1 MYSYRSNIFFVS
13 VCLIPLPSIFSEKKN
28 YTLLKLLFI
37 NSLPMQLSSYVII
50 LVVNVCQ
57 NIRENHATVINI

>member
-13 VCLIPLPSIFSEKKN
+13 VCLIPLPSIFSEKKIIRYLN
-28 YTLLKLLFI
+28 YFLI
-37 NSLPMQLSSYVII
+37 NSLPMQLSSYVIM

>member
-1 MYSYRSNIFFVS
+1 MYSYRSNIFFS
-13 VCLIPLPSIFSEKKN
+13 MFDPITEHFLREKI

-37 NSLPMQLSSYVII
+37 YSLPMQLSSYVIM

-57 NIRENHATVINI
+57 NIRENHATVINL

>member
-1 MYSYRSNIFFVS
+1 MFDPITEHFLR
-13 VCLIPLPSIFSEKKN
+13 EKI

-37 NSLPMQLSSYVII
+37 YSLSMQLSSYVIM

-57 NIRENHATVINI
+57 NIRENHATVINL

>member
-1 MYSYRSNIFFVS
+1 MFDPITEHFLR
-13 VCLIPLPSIFSEKKN
+13 EKN

-37 NSLPMQLSSYVII
+37 NSLPILQLSSYVIM

-57 NIRENHATVINI
+57 NIRENHATVIIL

>member
-1 MYSYRSNIFFVS
+1 MFDPITEHFLREN
-13 VCLIPLPSIFSEKKN
+13 N

-37 NSLPMQLSSYVII
+37 NSLPMQLSSYVIM

-57 NIRENHATVINI
+57 NIRENHATVMNL

>member
-1 MYSYRSNIFFVS
+1 MFDPITEHFLR
-13 VCLIPLPSIFSEKKN
+13 EKI

-37 NSLPMQLSSYVII
+37 NSLPMQLSSSYVIM

-57 NIRENHATVINI
+57 NIRENHATVINL